1 VNIKSLIARL
11 IAEAFACTASL
22 RTRRDGWRVL
32 MFHEIGSPGLNDQ
45 AGLFSIKTEFLKG
58 YLETAKDR
66 IASCVLPFS
75 ATTLG
80 KDGARISITFDDGY
94 RSSLEVAAPLLV
106 ELGLPFTVF
115 VSTAFVRNKDR
126 RFMTPDM
133 LRSLAALPGA
143 SIGAHGDSHIAL
155 TGCDDKKLHSEL
167 LSSRRYLEDIIGAP
181 VQVLTYP
188 YGDVNQRV
196 RDAAQAA
203 GYVMGACSQA
213 GLNYSDRDPLLIKRT
228 EITSHDTVRTFRHKL
243 DGNWDW
249 HSWRTVDPVR
259 S

>member
-1 VNIKSLIARL
+1 VNIKSLIGRL
-11 IAEAFACTASL
+11 IAEAFACTAPL
-22 RTRRDGWRVL
+22 RTHRDGWRVL
-32 MFHEIGSPGLNDQ
+32 MFHEIGRPALNDQ
-45 AGLFSIKTEFLKG
+45 AGLFSIKTEFLKNF
-58 YLETAKDR
+58 LETAKDR
-66 IASCVLPFS
+66 IASRVLPFS

-106 ELGLPFTVF
+106 ELNLPFTVF
-115 VSTAFVRNKDR
+115 VSTGFVRSKDM

-155 TGCDDKKLHSEL
+155 TGCDDKALQSEL
-167 LSSRRYLEDIIGAP
+167 LSSRTYLEDIIGAP

-228 EITSHDTVRTFRHKL
+228 EITSHDTVRTFRQKL

-249 HSWRTVDPVR
+249 HSWRTIDPMR